1 MRILEKA
8 SECFRLFGG
17 AGRSLRLPI
26 TSFSA
31 LGTCQLPIGKAI
43 YLRFQSSD
51 QCVYQEVILDKDYEF
66 DLGFTPTVIVD
77 VGANIGLC
85 AVFFANRYP
94 TAEIIAIE
102 PEDSNF
108 AILEK
113 NVRCYKQIT
122 PIHAALW
129 THEGSIHLSAPLEE
143 RGKWDK
149 WGVITSEN
157 GSGEEVRALSLR
169 SLIDQFK
176 LPRIDLLKIDIEGS
190 EMEIF
195 SACDWL
201 PLIMPW
207 RSRPMTVSGL
217 EALML
222 LTLLSAN
229 FRKLLS
235 EEPGMPQS
243 IRVEVSSKVN

>member
-1 MRILEKA
+1 M
-8 SECFRLFGG
+8 
-17 AGRSLRLPI
+17 PI
-26 TSFSA
+26 A
-31 LGTCQLPIGKAI
+31 YQGKAI

-201 PLIMPW
+201 PLINALAVETHDRI
-207 RSRPMTVSGL
+207 RSGSSHVVDA
-217 EALML
+217 ALGEFQKTPIGRAGNAAVYTRRSQL
-222 LTLLSAN
+222 Q
-229 FRKLLS
+229 
-235 EEPGMPQS
+235 G
-243 IRVEVSSKVN
+243 